1 MILAT
6 GLYINACAKGEHMI
20 PQTVRAAV
28 PSHTGQNPGI
38 DRSRTAQWDMFH
50 EKFGFMLI
58 FWNMAGVPFTYCY
71 PVIYMARSDPSTYRY
86 PVWVNVAMYVTLLGA
101 YYVYVAEG

>member
-1 MILAT
+1 MRKRRTHDPA
-6 GLYINACAKGEHMI
+6 
-20 PQTVRAAV
+20 
-28 PSHTGQNPGI
+28 
-38 DRSRTAQWDMFH
+38 DRTCRRSLSYRPEPPRLTALERAQWDMFH